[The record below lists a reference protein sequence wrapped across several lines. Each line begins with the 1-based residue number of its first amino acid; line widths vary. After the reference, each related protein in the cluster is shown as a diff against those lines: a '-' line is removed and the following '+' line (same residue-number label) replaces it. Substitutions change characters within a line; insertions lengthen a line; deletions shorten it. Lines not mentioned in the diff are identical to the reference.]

1 MKKLFSFMGCCLL
14 AACSSHQP
22 GEISG
27 SLSGVGSDTLLVR
40 SFVLDPT
47 NTGRPELDLDTVPLV
62 NGKFSFN
69 LGNSTDLRYVQ
80 IGEFPSSKSN
90 PDGSRPSVSMEVIP
104 LILLPGKSVTIEGSL
119 HNYKLGGDPFYESL
133 SQLDTEIYP
142 IMQKIDS
149 VSADY
154 RRMAQKGVSEEK
166 IQEIAAQMNSLQQN
180 IKETYVRFIKEHAEQ
195 DVSAYL
201 LAMEGNRLG
210 DAIGELLDL
219 IAEPVRNGVMA
230 PMYQSIKQSYEYQV
244 ARQKAK
250 EKIKEG
256 APAPEFTLKDIN
268 GKDFALSS
276 LKGKYVILDFW
287 GSWCGWCIKGIPDL
301 KKAYEKY
308 KGQLEI
314 VGIDCNDT
322 EEKWKAAVEKHTL
335 PWIHVRNEGNPD
347 VTLLYGI
354 EGFPTKIILDK
365 EGNIVKTVVGE
376 DPEFYKH
383 LDALM
388 KK

>member
-1 MKKLFSFMGCCLL
+1 MY
-14 AACSSHQP
+14 
-22 GEISG
+22 
-27 SLSGVGSDTLLVR
+27 
-40 SFVLDPT
+40 PT

-62 NGKFSFN
+62 NGKFSLN

-90 PDGSRPSVSMEVIP
+90 PDGSRPAVSMEVIP
-104 LILLPGKSVTIEGSL
+104 LVLLPGKYVTVEGSL
-119 HNYKLGGDPFYESL
+119 HKYKLGGAPFYESL
-133 SQLDTEIYP
+133 NELNTKMEP
-142 IMQKIDS
+142 IVQKTDS
-149 VSADY
+149 LSSAY
-154 RRMAQKGVSEEK
+154 RKKAQEGVSQEEVQK
-166 IQEIAAQMNSLQQN
+166 VAAQIEKVQEE
-180 IKETYVRFIKEHAEQ
+180 IKETYIHFIKEHADQ
-195 DVSAYL
+195 DVSVFL
-201 LAMEGNRLG
+201 LTHGALEGDELK
-210 DAIGELLDL
+210 ELLDL

-230 PMYQSIKQSYEYQV
+230 PMYQSIKQAYEKQEE
-244 ARQKAK
+244 RRKAQ

-268 GKDFALSS
+268 GKDFSLSS

-322 EEKWKAAVEKHTL
+322 EEKWKAAVEKHDL
-335 PWIHVRNEGNPD
+335 PWIHVRNESNPD

>member
-1 MKKLFSFMGCCLL
+1 MKKLFSFIGCCLL

-27 SLSGVGSDTLLVR
+27 SLSGVGSDTLIVH
-40 SFVLDPT
+40 SFVMNLAST
-47 NTGRPELDLDTVPLV
+47 ERPKLYTDTVPLV
-62 NGKFSFN
+62 NGKFSLN
-69 LGNSTDLRYVQ
+69 LGDSTDLRYVQ
-80 IGEFPSSKSN
+80 IGELPSSKSN

-104 LILLPGKSVTIEGSL
+104 LVLLPGKSVTIEGSL
-119 HNYKLGGDPFYESL
+119 HKYKLGGAPFYESL
-133 SQLDTEIYP
+133 NELNTKMEP
-142 IMQKIDS
+142 IVQKMDS
-149 VSADY
+149 LYSAY
-154 RRMAQKGVSEEK
+154 REKTQEGVSQEE
-166 IQEIAAQMNSLQQN
+166 IQKVAAQIEKGQKD
-180 IKETYVRFIKEHAEQ
+180 IKDTYIRFIKDHADQ
-195 DVSAYL
+195 DVSVYL
-201 LAMEGNRLG
+201 LTHGALKDDELK
-210 DAIGELLDL
+210 ELLDL

-230 PMYQSIKQSYEYQV
+230 PMYQSIKQAYEKQEE
-244 ARQKAK
+244 RRKAQ

-256 APAPEFTLKDIN
+256 APAPEFTLKDIH
-268 GKDFALSS
+268 GKDFTLSS

-301 KKAYEKY
+301 KQAYEKY

-314 VGIDCNDT
+314 VRIDCNDT
-322 EEKWKAAVEKHTL
+322 EEKWKAAVEKHAL

-347 VTLLYGI
+347 VTFLYGI

>member
-40 SFVLDPT
+40 SFVMYPT

-62 NGKFSFN
+62 NGKFSLN

-90 PDGSRPSVSMEVIP
+90 PDGSRPAVSMEVIP
-104 LILLPGKSVTIEGSL
+104 LVLLPGKYVTVEGSL
-119 HNYKLGGDPFYESL
+119 HKYKLGGAPFYESL
-133 SQLDTEIYP
+133 NELNTKMEP
-142 IMQKIDS
+142 IVQKTDS
-149 VSADY
+149 LSSAY
-154 RRMAQKGVSEEK
+154 RKKAQEGVSQEEVQK
-166 IQEIAAQMNSLQQN
+166 VAAQIEKVQEE
-180 IKETYVRFIKEHAEQ
+180 IKETYIHFIKEHADQ
-195 DVSAYL
+195 DVSVFL
-201 LAMEGNRLG
+201 LTHGALEGDELK
-210 DAIGELLDL
+210 ELLDL

-230 PMYQSIKQSYEYQV
+230 PMYQSIKQAYEKQEEH
-244 ARQKAK
+244 RKAQ

-268 GKDFALSS
+268 GKDFSLSS

>member
-69 LGNSTDLRYVQ
+69 LESNALRMVQ
-80 IGEFPSSKSN
+80 IGELPSSKPN
-90 PDGSRPSVSMEVIP
+90 PDGSIPAASMEVIYFA
-104 LILLPGKSVTIEGSL
+104 LLPGKSITIEGSL

-230 PMYQSIKQSYEYQV
+230 PMYQSIKQSYRKRLRKV
-244 ARQKAK
+244 
-250 EKIKEG
+250 
-256 APAPEFTLKDIN
+256 L
-268 GKDFALSS
+268 L
-276 LKGKYVILDFW
+276 
-287 GSWCGWCIKGIPDL
+287 
-301 KKAYEKY
+301 
-308 KGQLEI
+308 
-314 VGIDCNDT
+314 
-322 EEKWKAAVEKHTL
+322 L
-335 PWIHVRNEGNPD
+335 PNLP
-347 VTLLYGI
+347 
-354 EGFPTKIILDK
+354 
-365 EGNIVKTVVGE
+365 
-376 DPEFYKH
+376 
-383 LDALM
+383 
-388 KK
+388 

>member
-40 SFVLDPT
+40 SFVMYPT

-62 NGKFSFN
+62 NGKFSLN

-90 PDGSRPSVSMEVIP
+90 PDGSRPAVSMEVIP
-104 LILLPGKSVTIEGSL
+104 LVLLPGKSITIEGSL
-119 HNYKLGGDPFYESL
+119 HKYKLGGDPFYESL
-133 SQLDTEIYP
+133 NELNTKMEP
-142 IMQKIDS
+142 IVQKTDS
-149 VSADY
+149 LSSAY
-154 RRMAQKGVSEEK
+154 RKKAQEGVSQEEVQK
-166 IQEIAAQMNSLQQN
+166 VAAQIEKVQEE
-180 IKETYVRFIKEHAEQ
+180 IKETYIHFIKEHTDQ
-195 DVSAYL
+195 DVSVFL
-201 LAMEGNRLG
+201 LTHGALEGDELK
-210 DAIGELLDL
+210 ELLNL

-230 PMYQSIKQSYEYQV
+230 PMYQSIKQAYEKQEE
-244 ARQKAK
+244 RRKAQ

-268 GKDFALSS
+268 GKDFSLSS

-322 EEKWKAAVEKHTL
+322 EEKWKSAVEKHTL

>member
-69 LGNSTDLRYVQ
+69 LESNALRMVQ
-80 IGEFPSSKSN
+80 IGELPSSKPN
-90 PDGSRPSVSMEVIP
+90 PDGSRPAVSMEVIP
-104 LILLPGKSVTIEGSL
+104 LVLLPGKYVTVEGSL
-119 HNYKLGGDPFYESL
+119 HKYKLGGAPFYESL
-133 SQLDTEIYP
+133 NELNTKMEP
-142 IMQKIDS
+142 IVQKTDS
-149 VSADY
+149 LSSAY
-154 RRMAQKGVSEEK
+154 RKKAQEGVSQEEVQK
-166 IQEIAAQMNSLQQN
+166 VAAQIEKVQEE
-180 IKETYVRFIKEHAEQ
+180 IKETYIRFIKEHADQ
-195 DVSAYL
+195 DVSVFL
-201 LAMEGNRLG
+201 LTHGALEGDELK
-210 DAIGELLDL
+210 ELLDL

-230 PMYQSIKQSYEYQV
+230 PMYQSIKQAYEKQEE
-244 ARQKAK
+244 RRKAQ

-287 GSWCGWCIKGIPDL
+287 GS
-301 KKAYEKY
+301 
-308 KGQLEI
+308 
-314 VGIDCNDT
+314 
-322 EEKWKAAVEKHTL
+322 
-335 PWIHVRNEGNPD
+335 
-347 VTLLYGI
+347 
-354 EGFPTKIILDK
+354 
-365 EGNIVKTVVGE
+365 
-376 DPEFYKH
+376 
-383 LDALM
+383 
-388 KK
+388 

>member
-40 SFVLDPT
+40 SFVMYPT
-47 NTGRPELDLDTVPLV
+47 NAGRPELDLDTVPLV
-62 NGKFSFN
+62 NGKFSLN

-90 PDGSRPSVSMEVIP
+90 PDGSRPAVSMEVIP
-104 LILLPGKSVTIEGSL
+104 LVLLPGKYVTVEGSL
-119 HNYKLGGDPFYESL
+119 HKYKLGGAPFYESL
-133 SQLDTEIYP
+133 NELNTKMEP
-142 IMQKIDS
+142 IVQKTDS
-149 VSADY
+149 LSSAY
-154 RRMAQKGVSEEK
+154 RKKAQEGVSQEEVQK
-166 IQEIAAQMNSLQQN
+166 VAAQIEKVQEE
-180 IKETYVRFIKEHAEQ
+180 IKETYIHFIKEHTDQ
-195 DVSAYL
+195 DVSVFL
-201 LAMEGNRLG
+201 LTHGALEGDELK
-210 DAIGELLDL
+210 ELLDL

-335 PWIHVRNEGNPD
+335 PWIHVRNEGDPD

>member
-40 SFVLDPT
+40 SFVMYPT

-62 NGKFSFN
+62 NGKFSLN

-90 PDGSRPSVSMEVIP
+90 PDGSRPAVSMEVIP
-104 LILLPGKSVTIEGSL
+104 LVLLPGKYVTVEGSL
-119 HNYKLGGDPFYESL
+119 HKYKLGGAPFYESL
-133 SQLDTEIYP
+133 NELNTKMEP
-142 IMQKIDS
+142 IVQKTDS
-149 VSADY
+149 LSSAY
-154 RRMAQKGVSEEK
+154 RKKAQEGVSQEEVQK
-166 IQEIAAQMNSLQQN
+166 VAAQIEKVQEE
-180 IKETYVRFIKEHAEQ
+180 IKETYIHFIKEHVDQ
-195 DVSAYL
+195 DVSVFL
-201 LAMEGNRLG
+201 LTHGALEGDELK
-210 DAIGELLDL
+210 ELLDL

-230 PMYQSIKQSYEYQV
+230 PMYQSIKQAYEKQEE
-244 ARQKAK
+244 RRKAQ

-268 GKDFALSS
+268 GKDFSLSS

>member
-1 MKKLFSFMGCCLL
+1 MEPIVQKMD
-14 AACSSHQP
+14 
-22 GEISG
+22 
-27 SLSGVGSDTLLVR
+27 SL
-40 SFVLDPT
+40 
-47 NTGRPELDLDTVPLV
+47 
-62 NGKFSFN
+62 
-69 LGNSTDLRYVQ
+69 Y
-80 IGEFPSSKSN
+80 
-90 PDGSRPSVSMEVIP
+90 
-104 LILLPGKSVTIEGSL
+104 
-119 HNYKLGGDPFYESL
+119 
-133 SQLDTEIYP
+133 
-142 IMQKIDS
+142 
-149 VSADY
+149 SAY
-154 RRMAQKGVSEEK
+154 REKTQEGVSQEE
-166 IQEIAAQMNSLQQN
+166 IQKVAAQIEKGQKD
-180 IKETYVRFIKEHAEQ
+180 IKDTYIRFIKDHADQ
-195 DVSAYL
+195 DVSVYL
-201 LAMEGNRLG
+201 LTHGALKDDELK
-210 DAIGELLDL
+210 ELLDL

-230 PMYQSIKQSYEYQV
+230 PMYQSIKQAYEKQEE
-244 ARQKAK
+244 RRKAQ

-256 APAPEFTLKDIN
+256 APAPEFTLKDIQ
-268 GKDFALSS
+268 GKDFTLSS

-301 KKAYEKY
+301 KQVYEKY

-322 EEKWKAAVEKHTL
+322 EEKWKAAVEKHAL

>member
-40 SFVLDPT
+40 SFVMYPT

-62 NGKFSFN
+62 NGKFSLN

-90 PDGSRPSVSMEVIP
+90 PDGSRPAVSMEVIP
-104 LILLPGKSVTIEGSL
+104 LVLLPGKYVTVEGSL
-119 HNYKLGGDPFYESL
+119 HKYKLGGAPFYESL
-133 SQLDTEIYP
+133 NELNTKMEP
-142 IMQKIDS
+142 IVQKTDS
-149 VSADY
+149 LSSAY
-154 RRMAQKGVSEEK
+154 RKKAQEGVSQEEVQK
-166 IQEIAAQMNSLQQN
+166 VAAQIEKVQEE
-180 IKETYVRFIKEHAEQ
+180 IKGTYIHCIKEHADQ
-195 DVSAYL
+195 DVSVFL
-201 LAMEGNRLG
+201 LTHGVLEGDELK
-210 DAIGELLDL
+210 ELLDL

-230 PMYQSIKQSYEYQV
+230 PMYQSIKQAYEKQEE
-244 ARQKAK
+244 RRKAQ

-268 GKDFALSS
+268 GKDFSLSS